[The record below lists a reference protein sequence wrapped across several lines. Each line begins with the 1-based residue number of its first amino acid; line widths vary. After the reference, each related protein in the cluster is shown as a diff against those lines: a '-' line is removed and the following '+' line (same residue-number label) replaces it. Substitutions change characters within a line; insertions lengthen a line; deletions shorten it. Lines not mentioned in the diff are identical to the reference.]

1 MNERLKKQI
10 DFITEI
16 DKLKNIYRQTYVL
29 NEDRKENDSEHS
41 WHIAVLAFILAEY
54 SDEPVDVLKTV
65 KMLLIHDI
73 VEIDA
78 GDTYYYDSEGY
89 KSKREREEKASERIF
104 GLLPDDQRDEM
115 LSLWN
120 EFEERKTPESK
131 FANVLDHVQ
140 PLTLNYKK
148 HGIAWQEHGIYRN
161 QVLERNSY
169 MKDGS
174 ETLWNYVNEIV
185 NDAHKNGWLK

>member
-89 KSKREREEKASERIF
+89 KSKKEREEKASERIF

-131 FANVLDHVQ
+131 FANVLDRVQ

>member
-16 DKLKNIYRQTYVL
+16 DKLKNIYRQTYVI

-41 WHIAVLAFILAEY
+41 WHIAILAFILAEY
-54 SDEPVDVLKTV
+54 SDEPVDVLKTI

-89 KSKREREEKASERIF
+89 KTKAGREKKASERIF

-140 PLTLNYKK
+140 PLTQLQERGYRLKGAWHTEKSGSRKK
-148 HGIAWQEHGIYRN
+148 FIYAGRLSDP
-161 QVLERNSY
+161 LELRKRNS
-169 MKDGS
+169 
-174 ETLWNYVNEIV
+174 
-185 NDAHKNGWLK
+185 

>member
-73 VEIDA
+73 V
-78 GDTYYYDSEGY
+78 
-89 KSKREREEKASERIF
+89 
-104 GLLPDDQRDEM
+104 
-115 LSLWN
+115 
-120 EFEERKTPESK
+120 
-131 FANVLDHVQ
+131 VV
-140 PLTLNYKK
+140 
-148 HGIAWQEHGIYRN
+148 
-161 QVLERNSY
+161 V
-169 MKDGS
+169 
-174 ETLWNYVNEIV
+174 
-185 NDAHKNGWLK
+185 

>member
-1 MNERLKKQI
+1 MDERLQKQLA
-10 DFITEI
+10 FALEI
-16 DKLKNIYRQTYVL
+16 DKEKEIFRQTYL
-29 NEDRKENDSEHS
+29 ADASRKENDSEHS

-54 SDEPVDVLKTV
+54 SDEPVDVLKTI

-104 GLLPDDQRDEM
+104 GILPDDQRDEM
-115 LSLWN
+115 ISLWN

-140 PLTLNYKK
+140 PLTLNYRK
-148 HGIAWQEHGIYRN
+148 HGIAWKEHGIHKN

-169 MKDGS
+169 MQDGS